1 MLQYVVEKFIFS
13 LCWLDTVAITIFPA
27 ICAKIQC
34 IRNWKLNKTEMQD
47 YIINDEI
54 KKTDDESTKNAD
66 EERNV
71 LILFKK
77 KPFCINLVKALRKQ
91 RITTGSLY
99 FGFL

>member
-54 KKTDDESTKNAD
+54 KKKQMMNPQKMQMKKEMYWFCLK
-66 EERNV
+66 RN
-71 LILFKK
+71 
-77 KPFCINLVKALRKQ
+77 PSA
-91 RITTGSLY
+91 
-99 FGFL
+99 